1 MIQRSRNRRRGKAR
15 RKDSGRAAAAVYTG
29 TKDLITP
36 LAKKKEIGKE
46 DKLTILPPLPK
57 H

>member
-1 MIQRSRNRRRGKAR
+1 MIQKSRNRTRGKAR